1 MRPSHLCCRK
11 LLAAD
16 IAIPVPTH
24 VYPGGPPLR
33 PVSPWT
39 GCYLGAQF
47 GGGWADQQFN
57 GGPFADT
64 VVPSSGGGLPLAMA
78 LTPSS
83 FSAGS
88 GGVLAGGQAGCDVE
102 FGGGWVAGVAVDGAW
117 ANISGNSS
125 FDQTLTSSVIFPA
138 AATQVASTGQVQ
150 EKTNALATG
159 TVRFGYSFGQGLIY
173 GKGGVAW
180 DRTDYRFFGQ
190 VCGSSSNSCV
200 FTTPF
205 DFTAPTDS
213 RWGWTAGIG
222 TEWIL
227 VGNWSIFGEYDY
239 LDFGSKNLTFTDP
252 IMGQAV
258 FSVRQHINEG
268 KLGVNFRFY

>member
-1 MRPSHLCCRK
+1 MVLGQ
-11 LLAAD
+11 
-16 IAIPVPTH
+16 I
-24 VYPGGPPLR
+24 
-33 PVSPWT
+33 SP
-39 GCYLGAQF
+39 
-47 GGGWADQQFN
+47 
-57 GGPFADT
+57 
-64 VVPSSGGGLPLAMA
+64 
-78 LTPSS
+78 
-83 FSAGS
+83 
-88 GGVLAGGQAGCDVE
+88 E
-102 FGGGWVAGVAVDGAW
+102 
-117 ANISGNSS
+117 
-125 FDQTLTSSVIFPA
+125 
-138 AATQVASTGQVQ
+138 TQVSIRRSLVAMLRGISRHRLLRRGKVQ

-159 TVRFGYSFGQGLIY
+159 TVRLGYSFGQGLIY

-190 VCGSSSNSCV
+190 RCPNPTNSCV

-205 DFTAPTDS
+205 DFTTPTDS

-239 LDFGSKNLTFTDP
+239 LDFGSKNLTFTDS

>member
-1 MRPSHLCCRK
+1 
-11 LLAAD
+11 
-16 IAIPVPTH
+16 
-24 VYPGGPPLR
+24 
-33 PVSPWT
+33 
-39 GCYLGAQF
+39 LGAQF

-88 GGVLAGGQAGCDVE
+88 GGVLAGGQARAAMLNLVA
-102 FGGGWVAGVAVDGAW
+102 GGWPVFAVDGAW